1 MTADRHNLLVI
12 SDLHLGEHLRAEA
25 GRDRAASTDRALLG
39 FLAHHTAH
47 RDGGAP
53 WRLVINGDMVD
64 FVAVRLMPEQAGV
77 VRRLSEVEHVWG
89 LGDGRIAAAR
99 KMEAIL
105 DHHAPVF
112 RALAAFVGAGN
123 RLEVVIGNHDA
134 AFHWPEVQ
142 DLFRHALAAHWA
154 AHRTGAPG
162 ERTPQEVLDAVQFHP
177 WFWFEEGVAW
187 IEHGHQYD
195 PYCSFDDVVAPDT
208 QEGAIDQNIGAALMH
223 FLGNHYLADMEA
235 HWGGSFFG
243 YLHFWYRQGLARGA
257 AILGAYATMCAHLA
271 RAWWQ
276 RVPGRIASRRD
287 RNRARLQQLAD
298 RARLPVRVLLRLRS
312 LHQRPAIADLDD
324 IARAVMLDRL
334 VLLALLPL
342 VAAAVVVFRPDPVL
356 TALVTGLFLGPLATL
371 AARPRDPIDPR
382 AAMRRVSDAI
392 RRIAHVPIVV
402 FGHSHAPVAENRWGG
417 WYFNTGSWVGDPDGP
432 GRAFTHLRVTR
443 TPHGPTAR
451 LCQWRDGAALELA
464 R

>member
-25 GRDRAASTDRALLG
+25 GADRAQVTDRALLS
-39 FLAHHTAH
+39 FLRHHAAN

-64 FVAVRLMPEQAGV
+64 FVAVRLMPDQAGL
-77 VRRLSEVEHVWG
+77 VRQLSDAEHVWG
-89 LGDGRIAAAR
+89 LGDGRVAAVR

-105 DHHAPVF
+105 EHHAPVF
-112 RALAAFVGAGN
+112 RELARFVGEGN
-123 RLEVVIGNHDA
+123 RIEVVIGNHDA
-134 AFHWPEVQ
+134 AFHWIEVQ
-142 DLFRHALAAHWA
+142 DLFRHALASHWEA
-154 AHRTGAPG
+154 LRSELGG
-162 ERTPQEVLDAVQFHP
+162 ERTAQEVLDAVQFHP

-195 PYCSFDDVVAPDT
+195 PYCSFDDVAAPDT

-243 YLHFWYRQGLARGA
+243 YLRFWYRQGLARGA
-257 AILGAYATMCAHLA
+257 AILGAYLAMCAHLA
-271 RAWWQ
+271 QAWWSRWPR
-276 RVPGRIASRRD
+276 RVAARRE

-312 LHQRPAIADLDD
+312 LHRRPAIADLDD
-324 IARAVMLDRL
+324 ITRAVMLDRL
-334 VLLALLPL
+334 VLLALIPL
-342 VAAAVVVFRPDPVL
+342 SVAAVVVVRPDPVL
-356 TALVTGLFLGPLATL
+356 AAVLAAALFGPLATL

-382 AAMRRVSDAI
+382 AAMQRVAQAI
-392 RRIAHVPIVV
+392 RHIASVPIVV
-402 FGHSHAPVAENRWGG
+402 FGHSHAAVAERVRGG

-432 GRAFTHLRVTR
+432 GRAFTHLRVVR
-443 TPHGPTAR
+443 TAAGPNAR
-451 LCQWRDGAALELA
+451 LCQWREGGSRELP
-464 R
+464 